1 MKPAILLVDDD
12 VFLLTLTA
20 ELLSGLGYE
29 VATARNGGEA
39 LAVLD
44 HGHTVDVLVTDVQM
58 PSLNGFELARCAQA
72 LRPKLAVLYCT
83 GHAEMIV
90 DEMGPA
96 LGPILSKPV
105 PVERLHQEITRV
117 REAQS
122 PSRDNVL

>member
-1 MKPAILLVDDD
+1 MTILLVDDD

-20 ELLSGLGYE
+20 ELLSGLGCE
-29 VATARNGGEA
+29 VTPARNGGEA

-58 PSLNGFELARCAQA
+58 PGLHGFELARNAQA

-83 GHAEMIV
+83 GRAELIAE
-90 DEMGPA
+90 EMGPA
-96 LGPILSKPV
+96 LGPVLSKPV
-105 PVERLHQEITRV
+105 PVERLHQEITRA
-117 REAQS
+117 RQAQS

>member
-58 PSLNGFELARCAQA
+58 PSLNGLNSPGAR
-72 LRPKLAVLYCT
+72 RPSDPNSLFCT
-83 GHAEMIV
+83 AP
-90 DEMGPA
+90 D
-96 LGPILSKPV
+96 
-105 PVERLHQEITRV
+105 TRK
-117 REAQS
+117 
-122 PSRDNVL
+122 